1 MSDIQ
6 QTSENTLLWFIV
18 AAIFG
23 LLCLI
28 IWLFQTVKFREP
40 TVSDYYRNYND
51 DRGYLLNEELYNK
64 ALYRYKKCNNK
75 RRWIILLYDYVNK

>member
-6 QTSENTLLWFIV
+6 QISENTLLWFIL
-18 AAIFG
+18 AAIFN
-23 LLCLI
+23 LLWLI
-28 IWLFQTVKFREP
+28 IWLFQTVKIGEP

-51 DRGYLLNEELYNK
+51 GRGYLLNEELYNK

-75 RRWIILLYDYVNK
+75 RRWFILCFDYVNK